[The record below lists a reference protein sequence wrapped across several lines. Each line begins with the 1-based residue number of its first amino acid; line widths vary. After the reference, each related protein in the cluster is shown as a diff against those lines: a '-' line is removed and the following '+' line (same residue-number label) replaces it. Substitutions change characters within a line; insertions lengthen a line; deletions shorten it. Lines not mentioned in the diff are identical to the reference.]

1 MSDTNTYRAAEY
13 VLGVLP
19 PDERQAVERAAVTD
33 RALAEEIAF
42 WNERLVPLLD
52 TVEVEPPPGLFQRVE
67 AAIQSRSQQL
77 PGTLTIRQD
86 EGRWE
91 RVVEGVER
99 KMLSSPVPGRVT
111 FLMRCKPG
119 ARFPGHVHADDEE
132 CLVLEG
138 DITFDTLTL
147 YAGDYHVAY
156 RDHPHPKATTRGGCL
171 LLMTTAA

>member
-1 MSDTNTYRAAEY
+1 MSDTNTHRAAEY
-13 VLGVLP
+13 VLGVLHA
-19 PDERQAVERAAVTD
+19 DERQAVERDAVTD
-33 RALAEEIAF
+33 RGLASEIAF

-67 AAIQSRSQQL
+67 VAIRSRSQQL

-91 RVVEGVER
+91 PLVEGVER

-119 ARFPGHVHADDEE
+119 ARFPGHPHTDNEE
-132 CLVLEG
+132 CFVIEG

-147 YAGDYHVAY
+147 RAGDYHVA
-156 RDHPHPKATTRGGCL
+156 RRGHPHPKATTAGGCL
-171 LLMTTAA
+171 LLITAAA